1 MPDPV
6 VLPGF
11 GGVESQTFQGQ
22 GIMHF
27 NTNAGFC
34 ISRKTTIINGKVSH
48 NRKILRQ
55 LPPAAPDKPMRHI
68 EARTAGECGGCSN
81 GPAAESAPPC
91 NGPGLEKPCGDYELL
106 CHLAGVMKSWTP
118 TMDANHLRAP
128 RFGIHTPTAARAQV
142 SINSFNPIGA
152 AAAQITPVSAS
163 SSTSASTPD
172 PNQQTPDDRND
183 ATSDGGSG
191 FSRSA
196 SLSSITST
204 GILDAGNQARSKA
217 NNIESILSN
226 GGFVEGRPRLN
237 SAGSAMSAES
247 TTSISSEGMAWSRHN
262 LSDSFDS
269 LPGLLSLHLPE
280 LRASSLE
287 PVGDITLPPMLGLS
301 GFSRDTTPLLATDN
315 DSGLVAVLT
324 SPKSD
329 SKLVTTD
336 GGLPTFAGTS

>member
-11 GGVESQTFQGQ
+11 GGCESQTTQGQ

-27 NTNAGFC
+27 TPHAGC
-34 ISRKTTIINGKVSH
+34 CTSRKTTIINGKVSH
-48 NRKILRQ
+48 NRKILRK

-68 EARTAGECGGCSN
+68 EARTAGDLGGCSN

-91 NGPGLEKPCGDYELL
+91 SGPGLEKPCGDYELL

-128 RFGIHTPTAARAQV
+128 RFGIHTPTTARAQTP
-142 SINSFNPIGA
+142 INSLIPTGA

-172 PNQQTPDDRND
+172 PNQQTPDDRNE
-183 ATSDGGSG
+183 ANNDGGSG

-204 GILDAGNQARSKA
+204 GIWEAGNQARSKA
-217 NNIESILSN
+217 TNIESIVSN

-237 SAGSAMSAES
+237 SAGSAMSAG
-247 TTSISSEGMAWSRHN
+247 SIMSLSSEGIAWSRYN
-262 LSDSFDS
+262 PSDSFDS
-269 LPGLLSLHLPE
+269 LPDCLFIH
-280 LRASSLE
+280 
-287 PVGDITLPPMLGLS
+287 I
-301 GFSRDTTPLLATDN
+301 
-315 DSGLVAVLT
+315 
-324 SPKSD
+324 
-329 SKLVTTD
+329 
-336 GGLPTFAGTS
+336 